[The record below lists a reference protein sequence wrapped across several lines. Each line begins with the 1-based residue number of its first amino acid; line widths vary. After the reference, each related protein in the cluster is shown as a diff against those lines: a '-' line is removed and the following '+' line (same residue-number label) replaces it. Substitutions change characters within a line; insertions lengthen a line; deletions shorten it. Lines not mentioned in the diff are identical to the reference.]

1 MVVVLL
7 LDDDDGDEKELVRT
21 MDSSLLLKK
30 DVARGSSGQDAEGL
44 ITEFEECPG
53 GVFKHF
59 SDEHDRDCL
68 SRSGEGEDE
77 WPVGGPSN
85 APRSERLCSRYWSGI
100 LRAKGGGG
108 AWRYDE
114 VFLDCFCFDLS
125 LTFLPPPGR
134 VPSPS
139 PQRLMLIDP
148 FPVFSQPYRSDKV
161 EEALLWNCKGLAAVR
176 EEEEG
181 SWCCELDRERAGDDV
196 LVLPD
201 LSDPDER
208 RERV

>member
-7 LDDDDGDEKELVRT
+7 LDDDGDEKELVRARGVGLLRV

-30 DVARGSSGQDAEGL
+30 DGARGSSGPDAEGL
-44 ITEFEECPG
+44 ITVFGECPG
-53 GVFKHF
+53 GAFKPYP
-59 SDEHDRDCL
+59 DEDDPDCL
-68 SRSGEGEDE
+68 SRSGEGEDD

-100 LRAKGGGG
+100 LRGKGGGG

-134 VPSPS
+134 VPSP
-139 PQRLMLIDP
+139 PPRLMLIDP
-148 FPVFSQPYRSDKV
+148 LPVFSQPYRSDKV
-161 EEALLWNCKGLAAVR
+161 EEALLWNCNGLGAVR
-176 EEEEG
+176 EEEDG
-181 SWCCELDRERAGDDV
+181 S
-196 LVLPD
+196 
-201 LSDPDER
+201 
-208 RERV
+208 